1 MPFRQLSVKSMEL
14 IEAKSSNKK
23 IISYL
28 QDRKVLVLPTDTI
41 YGLSCLIS
49 KKEAI
54 EKIYTIKERP
64 KEKSFIILCSD
75 LKMVRKYFSLNN
87 FQEEVLHRFVSDP
100 FARATTFIL
109 QPKKDLIRYLNV
121 DGKKGVA
128 MRLPKSIF
136 LSKII
141 SEINIPLIST
151 SCNLSGQE
159 SLNNLKKIFSFFKK
173 RLIQPDAIVKLNGY
187 LPKRRASRIIDI
199 LEDDNLKIIRN

>member
-1 MPFRQLSVKSMEL
+1 MLFHQLLVRAMEL
-14 IEAKSSNKK
+14 IEATSNNKK
-23 IISYL
+23 IINCL
-28 QDRKVLVLPTDTI
+28 QDGKVLVLPTDTI
-41 YGLSCLIS
+41 YGLSCLVS
-49 KKEAI
+49 KRKAI
-54 EKIYTIKERP
+54 EKIYAIKERP

-87 FQEEVLHRFVSDP
+87 FQEEVLHRFVFDP
-100 FARATTFIL
+100 SACATTFIL
-109 QPKKDLIRYLNV
+109 QPKKDLIKYLNV
-121 DGKKGVA
+121 DEKKGVA
-128 MRLPKSIF
+128 MLLPKSIF

-141 SEINIPLIST
+141 SEINMPIIST